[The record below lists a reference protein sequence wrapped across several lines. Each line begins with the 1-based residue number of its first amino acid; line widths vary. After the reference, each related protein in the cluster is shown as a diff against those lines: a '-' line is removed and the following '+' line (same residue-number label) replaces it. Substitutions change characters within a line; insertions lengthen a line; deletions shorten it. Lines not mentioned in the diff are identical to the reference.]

1 MRTKMTHGFPALDGP
16 TTAKNYA
23 EQVKALSDNSISN
36 LKNEAEEL
44 HFRVKYF
51 GDDTAQA
58 FEDLRRSIEDLRDE
72 SEMHDDCASSD
83 EISRLEE
90 YNNDLERDLKDMKKR
105 LSNAVYLLE
114 ECEKLASGELLEK
127 IKGVIYE
134 KDA

>member
-44 HFRVKYF
+44 YFRVKYF

-72 SEMHDDCASSD
+72 SDD
-83 EISRLEE
+83 ISRLEE
-90 YNNDLERDLKDMKKR
+90 YNDDLERDLKDMQKR